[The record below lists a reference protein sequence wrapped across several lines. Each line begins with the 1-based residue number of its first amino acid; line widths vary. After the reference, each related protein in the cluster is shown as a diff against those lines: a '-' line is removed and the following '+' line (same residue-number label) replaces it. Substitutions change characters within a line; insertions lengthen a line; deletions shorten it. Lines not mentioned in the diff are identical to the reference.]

1 MRKSS
6 PDRYGTVVVSIHWIS
21 VMLVL
26 ALLGSGFL
34 AANAGSAAA
43 QAGFLR
49 FHVPAGIALLAL
61 TIARAL
67 WWRVDRRPGVVAG
80 TFPWRERIARGVH
93 RAFYVVIVLM
103 AASGIGM
110 LAAGGAFATVF
121 GGPGAS
127 LPDFDALPPR
137 LPHGAGAWLLI
148 ALFVLHGGAALYHTF
163 VRRDGLLSRMW
174 YRG

>member
-43 QAGFLR
+43 QAGLLR

-67 WWRVDRRPGVVAG
+67 WRADRRPGV
-80 TFPWRERIARGVH
+80 
-93 RAFYVVIVLM
+93 
-103 AASGIGM
+103 
-110 LAAGGAFATVF
+110 
-121 GGPGAS
+121 
-127 LPDFDALPPR
+127 PDTPPR
-137 LPHGAGAWLLI
+137 PTGSNASC
-148 ALFVLHGGAALYHTF
+148 
-163 VRRDGLLSRMW
+163 VRSTASS
-174 YRG
+174 